1 MSLEFPLGPVPLNSP
16 FYVKRPQLEAIAF
29 QEITRPGGLIRIKA
43 PKYTGKSSLLLR
55 IIDFARSQGYQ
66 IVNIDFRQAD
76 TSIFT
81 SIDKFLRWFCANVTR
96 QLNLDFL
103 WDDYWDEDI
112 GSKVSCTIYF
122 QIYLLQKI
130 EVPLVLTLEEVNV
143 LFEYPNIAQD
153 FFPLLRSWHDEAKQ
167 DETLKKLRFIVV
179 HNTEIY
185 IPLNINQ
192 SPFNIGKPIK
202 LPDFT
207 LEEVHELAQ
216 IYGLNWTKNC
226 EAEKLMAMVGGH
238 PYLVRLALYHL
249 VNNPEI
255 SLEQLLED
263 APKITGIYHSYLREH
278 LDTLQSIP
286 ELDKALEKVINSP
299 VSVKIDHLQAYKL
312 ESMGLVKLEGNNCT
326 ICCELYRVYF
336 GAQKIEKSNFFD
348 VVAQLQKSNKELQK
362 LSYVDHITQIY
373 NRRKFELTLQE
384 EWEKSAKKRDVLSL
398 ILCDLDFFKI
408 YNDEYGHP
416 AGDDCLRQ
424 VAKAIQNAVVNHSN
438 YVVARYGGEE
448 FGIILPQTES
458 FNAVKIAER
467 IREEV
472 KNLAI
477 AQNPLKFGGLPASVI
492 TISLGVACTI
502 PKLEESASILVNE
515 ADKALYRAKK
525 EGRDRVFFL
534 QPEIA

>member
-1 MSLEFPLGPVPLNSP
+1 M
-16 FYVKRPQLEAIAF
+16 
-29 QEITRPGGLIRIKA
+29 
-43 PKYTGKSSLLLR
+43 
-55 IIDFARSQGYQ
+55 
-66 IVNIDFRQAD
+66 
-76 TSIFT
+76 
-81 SIDKFLRWFCANVTR
+81 
-96 QLNLDFL
+96 
-103 WDDYWDEDI
+103 
-112 GSKVSCTIYF
+112 
-122 QIYLLQKI
+122 
-130 EVPLVLTLEEVNV
+130 EEVNV

>member
-29 QEITRPGGLIRIKA
+29 QEIVKPGGVIRIKA

-55 IIDFARSQGYQ
+55 ITDFATSQGYQ

-81 SIDKFLRWFCANVTR
+81 SLDKFLRWFCANVTR

-122 QIYLLQKI
+122 QLYLLQLI

-143 LFEYPNIAQD
+143 LFEYPNIAQN

-167 DETLKKLRFIVV
+167 DETMKKLRFIVV

-207 LEEVHELAQ
+207 LEQVQELAQ
-216 IYGLNWTKNC
+216 IYGLKWTNYS

-238 PYLVRLALYHL
+238 PYLVRLALDHL

-255 SLEQLLED
+255 SLEKLLEE

-278 LDTLQSIP
+278 LDTLQSNP
-286 ELDKALEKVINSP
+286 ELGQALEKVINSS

-312 ESMGLVKLEGNNCT
+312 ESMGLVKLDGNNCA
-326 ICCELYRVYF
+326 IACELYRVYF
-336 GAQKIEKSNFFD
+336 ASQDIESHILDMVK
-348 VVAQLQKSNKELQK
+348 QLQKSNEEWQQ
-362 LSYVDHITQIY
+362 LSYLDDLTMIA
-373 NRRKFELTLQE
+373 NRRKFERELQE
-384 EWEKSAKKRDVLSL
+384 EWEKLADQMEPISL
-398 ILCDLDFFKI
+398 ILCDIDFFKI

-416 AGDDCLRQ
+416 AGDNCLRQ
-424 VAKAIQNAVVNHSN
+424 VAKAIQNTVVNHSN
-438 YVVARYGGEE
+438 YLVARYGGEE
-448 FGIILPQTES
+448 FAIILPQTDA
-458 FNAVKIAER
+458 FNAIKTAER

-472 KNLAI
+472 KKLAL

-492 TISLGVACTI
+492 TVSLGVASTI
-502 PKLEESASILVNE
+502 PKLEDSPSILVNE

-525 EGRDRVFFL
+525 EGRDRVSFL